1 MLSAETRV
9 LSENRIVGS
18 WQSAV
23 GSRQLGVLSEES
35 KISWQLEVGCQHFL
49 KSWELGLDSWMSFS
63 RVVW

>member
-1 MLSAETRV
+1 MLSEGR
-9 LSENRIVGS
+9 NS

-23 GSRQLGVLSEES
+23 GSRQLAVGSWELGVLSEES

-49 KSWELGLDSWMSFS
+49 KAWELGLDSLVSFS